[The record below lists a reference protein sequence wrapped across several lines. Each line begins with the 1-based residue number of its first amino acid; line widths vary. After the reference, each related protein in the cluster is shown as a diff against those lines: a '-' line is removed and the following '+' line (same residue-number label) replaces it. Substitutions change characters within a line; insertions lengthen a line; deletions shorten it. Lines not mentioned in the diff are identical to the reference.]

1 MSSTQVKFDKIL
13 LMKLRLLISLSI
25 LIVCSACQHA
35 TKKPQS
41 TAESASEQ
49 TQLAIISINDV
60 YRINGIDNG
69 NTGGLARVREL
80 RKQIEAE
87 YKNVLLLHA
96 GDFLH
101 PSFISKQ
108 DDGLAMIKS
117 LNMMD
122 GSLNQFDE
130 RLIVTWGNHEFDKG
144 RMRHVPLMND
154 LLKQS
159 EFTWLDSNIH
169 WKADTINAPNNTNQL
184 MFKLDDIYIGVF
196 SFTTDIVHPEYIDS
210 FTNYEETAK
219 AYVPN
224 LREAGADFVI
234 GLTHHWL
241 QDDRAMMNLPEKYR
255 PDIIFGGHEHYSQV
269 EQVNGRWILKAD
281 ADAASAIVAEVTFD
295 DEGHHVQPQVV
306 QLDQSFA
313 KDAATQLLTDQ
324 LSLENDIQY
333 CQKLKLDSNCLEKV
347 LGTTQVKL
355 VAEET
360 EIRRFETNL
369 GNLLA
374 DMVLNEFS
382 DCNADVALLNSGSIR
397 LNQNILAGSDITV
410 KHLEEMFPYPSDLR
424 LIEFNRELLQKIL
437 SHSISGW
444 TANGHWLQVAGL
456 AYIHD
461 PESQTVE
468 HIHLKN
474 EDYESNENKTIRAI
488 VPYYLI
494 SNDTDHDGYTMIN
507 EDMQIACHKNGA
519 EVKQLFTEYLQKQ
532 TDGIKASRDYRICN
546 TTRDQCH

>member
-13 LMKLRLLISLSI
+13 LMKLRLLISLSV

-41 TAESASEQ
+41 PNAQPAENSK
-49 TQLAIISINDV
+49 LAIISINDV

-69 NTGGLARVREL
+69 DTGGLARVREL
-80 RKQIEAE
+80 RKQIEAQYE
-87 YKNVLLLHA
+87 NVLLLHA

-108 DDGLAMIKS
+108 DDGKAMIETM
-117 LNMMD
+117 NMMD
-122 GSLNQFDE
+122 GVLGQFDD
-130 RLIVTWGNHEFDKG
+130 RMIVTWGNHEFDKG
-144 RMRHVPLMND
+144 RMRHVPLMNE
-154 LLKQS
+154 LLEQS
-159 EFTWLDSNIH
+159 EFSWLDSNIH
-169 WKADTINAPNNTNQL
+169 WKADSIKAPNNTNQL
-184 MFKLDDIYIGVF
+184 MFKLGDVRIGVF
-196 SFTTDIVHPEYIDS
+196 SFTTDIAHPEYIES

-224 LREAGADFVI
+224 LRQAGADFVI

-241 QDDRAMMNLPEKYR
+241 QDDRAMMALPVKYR
-255 PDIIFGGHEHYSQV
+255 PDIIFGGHEHYAQI
-269 EQVNGRWILKAD
+269 EQINGNWILKAD
-281 ADAASAIVAEVTFD
+281 ADAASAVVAEVSFD
-295 DEGHHVQPQVV
+295 ENGHHVQAQIVA
-306 QLDQSFA
+306 LDKSFA
-313 KDAATQLLTDQ
+313 KDQATQQLTNQ
-324 LSLENDIQY
+324 LSLENDIKY
-333 CQKLKLDSNCLEKV
+333 CEKLKLESNCLEQE

-355 VAEET
+355 MAEET
-360 EIRRFETNL
+360 EIRRYETNL

-374 DMVLNEFS
+374 DIVLDEFS
-382 DCNADVALLNSGSIR
+382 SCEADVALLNSGSIR
-397 LNQNILAGSDITV
+397 LNQNILAGSAITV

-424 LIEFNRELLQKIL
+424 LIEINRDLLPKIL
-437 SHSISGW
+437 AHSISGW

-456 AYIHD
+456 AYIHN
-461 PESQTVE
+461 PETETVE

-474 EDYESNENKTIRAI
+474 EGYETSESKTIRAI

-507 EDMQIACHKNGA
+507 EDMQVSCAKNGA
-519 EVKQLFTEYLQKQ
+519 EVKQLFTSYLKSQP
-532 TDGIKASRDYRICN
+532 TGIKTSRDFRICN